1 MLFSTMCHPEQRE
14 GSRAVTWQET
24 SARCLLF
31 PSASDL
37 KVHFVQHDKIMFL
50 DNIYIIANIFE
61 K

>member
-1 MLFSTMCHPEQRE
+1 MCHPEQRE